1 MIYFLFLFPPLC
13 SSFTG
18 IYIFLQ
24 RKRHEHSTVYC
35 CTIYG
40 STSPPFNLHACLLS
54 CSSTDVKPPRAFWKG
69 GKRKETP
76 SVQKK
81 VNSTWRGRRGGNT
94 LQRTVASSNLSC
106 LQCKKEK
113 IRARSMHTKVCAT
126 QQRARSVF
134 YVYLTE
140 ERVLILLVRR

>member
-1 MIYFLFLFPPLC
+1 MFLFPPQC

-18 IYIFLQ
+18 IYFFFKGRDTNTVQCIAVLFTAAHLPPSTFMPVYSPALPLTSSLQ
-24 RKRHEHSTVYC
+24 ERF
-35 CTIYG
+35 G
-40 STSPPFNLHACLLS
+40 
-54 CSSTDVKPPRAFWKG
+54 KG

-140 ERVLILLVRR
+140 GRVLILLVRR